1 MTETTEL
8 SVPEAAARLGR
19 SERTIWR
26 QIRSGELQTKRRA
39 RRVLVLVPDA
49 SWPGF
54 GGTGGNRTS
63 ETAATYEPS
72 RYREAGQDWQI
83 GPFPY
88 TAAVVERHR
97 RAQLARRRAAIEEIK
112 RLAALSKP
120 DPDGLTAADYIRAD
134 RDHPRALEGGDA
146 ADRAL
151 EELARERRHH
161 R

>member
-1 MTETTEL
+1 MSATVAV

-26 QIRSGELQTKRRA
+26 QIRSGELEVRREG

-49 SWPGF
+49 RRPGLGPA
-54 GGTGGNRTS
+54 GGHRTS
-63 ETAATYEPS
+63 EAAAPYGPGIDRDTG
-72 RYREAGQDWQI
+72 REWQV

-88 TAAVVERHR
+88 TAEVVERHR
-97 RAQLARRRAAIEEIK
+97 RAKLARRRAAIEEIK
-112 RLAALSKP
+112 RLATLSTP
-120 DPDGLTAADYIRAD
+120 DPDGLTAADYVRAD

-151 EELARERRHH
+151 EKMARERRRH